1 MKDHLQVRK
10 IAYFTAA
17 CFIYTST
24 MSMLNRDIAGSVEGK
39 HLYLYMLQSFALALG
54 MLLYPILRQTLGMSR
69 RLLNAVLIASSMVY
83 AAGVLSAGHID
94 SYAYVVALMFM
105 LPVAMGY
112 CQGAAYVHIAQDMY
126 DEDMIGRVFGIS
138 MGISILLQYLIQIR
152 FNIGILLPVFMC
164 CLYFF
169 LIILEFRGSET
180 GDGSADTEDGSVYP
194 VSRTILLSS
203 RTNVSDPFVRLIVV
217 AGFLDILA
225 IYLDGQ
231 MEHLLDTS
239 DFFSWSRLLFGAG
252 FVAMGFLWDMAK
264 ARLASMTMIT
274 AAIMAVLMPALLM
287 EERFRTF
294 DVCFF
299 YFYLGLCVVYNSL
312 RLIQYANRH
321 GNMYAAVAYRV
332 IDNLITGVMV
342 LVGFSALPQLAALVI
357 NTILLALIVILMW
370 KDGALDHA
378 KSPASDEASR
388 DRMTMFT
395 RKYSLTDR
403 ESEVLELL
411 ITKDEKGDDM
421 ARELGVSR
429 RGFVSLTSSIY
440 RKTDTGSRVALLQ
453 KYMSE

>member
-1 MKDHLQVRK
+1 M
-10 IAYFTAA
+10 
-17 CFIYTST
+17 
-24 MSMLNRDIAGSVEGK
+24 
-39 HLYLYMLQSFALALG
+39 
-54 MLLYPILRQTLGMSR
+54 
-69 RLLNAVLIASSMVY
+69 
-83 AAGVLSAGHID
+83 
-94 SYAYVVALMFM
+94 
-105 LPVAMGY
+105 
-112 CQGAAYVHIAQDMY
+112 
-126 DEDMIGRVFGIS
+126 
-138 MGISILLQYLIQIR
+138 
-152 FNIGILLPVFMC
+152 
-164 CLYFF
+164 
-169 LIILEFRGSET
+169 
-180 GDGSADTEDGSVYP
+180 
-194 VSRTILLSS
+194 
-203 RTNVSDPFVRLIVV
+203 V
-217 AGFLDILA
+217 AGLLDILA